1 MSHPVLILILVLALP
16 TLEIYLLIQLGSAIG
31 FFGTLLLVLGG
42 AVLGGWLL
50 RHQGLGSLARIRAAL
65 ERGESP
71 TLELLDGVL
80 ILLGGALLILP
91 GPATDLLGLLCLAP
105 WPRRWLLAWLA
116 PRLVVTSVSTQA
128 PGPRRAGDLIEGEF
142 RREQD

>member
-71 TLELLDGVL
+71 TLELLDGL
-80 ILLGGALLILP
+80 HQHLTATLRQIQFAHPQQSEKLLRRLRRLFNRARLDLDEINILR
-91 GPATDLLGLLCLAP
+91 GLLDAVERKLAG
-105 WPRRWLLAWLA
+105 
-116 PRLVVTSVSTQA
+116 
-128 PGPRRAGDLIEGEF
+128 PGRSGSGNAR
-142 RREQD
+142 